1 MRAADPLVRG
11 CVVRPNVSLATS
23 CGSHGIM
30 ARVPGVEVS
39 SSAPRLF
46 VPPCSFLLGRQF
58 HFSVKKA
65 KIQEHFGSAAFFA
78 IATIHLPP
86 RVPCVCE
93 R

>member
-11 CVVRPNVSLATS
+11 RVVRANVSLATS

-46 VPPCSFLLGRQF
+46 VPPCSFLLGRRF

-65 KIQEHFGSAAFFA
+65 KIQEHLA
-78 IATIHLPP
+78 P
-86 RVPCVCE
+86 R
-93 R
+93 RS

>member
-1 MRAADPLVRG
+1 MRAADPLVCGR
-11 CVVRPNVSLATS
+11 VVRANVSLATS

-46 VPPCSFLLGRQF
+46 VPPCSFLLGRRF

-65 KIQEHFGSAAFFA
+65 KIQEHLAPQGSSPKKHCPSS
-78 IATIHLPP
+78 TSV
-86 RVPCVCE
+86 R